1 MKYLIS
7 LTDRWGVDTE
17 NILICDTKQQ
27 AVDLVKRYDLLKER
41 FNNLDEGDIQHR
53 KNEIPKL
60 TEDLQLSV
68 GEIQSYL
75 RSEWEMYF
83 KEINCIKQEGI

>member
-7 LTDRWGVDTE
+7 LTDRCGVDTE

-27 AVDLVKRYDLLKER
+27 ANDLVKRYDLLKER
-41 FNNLDEGDIQHR
+41 FNNLDEDDIQHR

-68 GEIQSYL
+68 GEIQSYI

-83 KEINCIKQEGI
+83 EEINCIK

>member
-17 NILICDTKQQ
+17 NILVCDTKQQ
-27 AVDLVKRYDLLKER
+27 ANDLVKRYDLLKER
-41 FNNLDEGDIQHR
+41 FNNLDEDDIQHR

-68 GEIQSYL
+68 GEIQSYI

-83 KEINCIKQEGI
+83 EEINCIK

>member
-27 AVDLVKRYDLLKER
+27 ANDLVKRYDLLKER
-41 FNNLDEGDIQHR
+41 FNNLDEDDIQHR

-83 KEINCIKQEGI
+83 EEINCIK

>member
-27 AVDLVKRYDLLKER
+27 ADDLVKRYDLLKER
-41 FNNLDEGDIQHR
+41 FNNLDEDDIQHR

-60 TEDLQLSV
+60 TEDLQLSAC
-68 GEIQSYL
+68 EIQSYL

-83 KEINCIKQEGI
+83 EEINCIK

>member
-27 AVDLVKRYDLLKER
+27 ANDLVKRYDLLKER
-41 FNNLDEGDIQHR
+41 FNNLDEDDIQHR

-60 TEDLQLSV
+60 TEDLQLST

-75 RSEWEMYF
+75 QSEWEMYF
-83 KEINCIKQEGI
+83 EEINCIK

>member
-27 AVDLVKRYDLLKER
+27 ANDLVKRYDLLKER
-41 FNNLDEGDIQHR
+41 FNNLGEDDIQHR

-60 TEDLQLSV
+60 TEDLQLSA

-83 KEINCIKQEGI
+83 EEINCIK